1 MTKIL
6 IWNDKSGNMIYTIPG
21 KDKTPEE
28 AAAKCLPSGTSYST
42 VEHTVLPTDKTFRSA
57 WERNGTTVDINLAK
71 AKVQGHILR
80 REKRAE
86 EFIPHDDI
94 IAKQIPGSDTSA
106 AETARAAIRT
116 KYATMQTN
124 IDNATNVD
132 GIKSA
137 LDA

>member
-6 IWNDKSGNMIYTIPG
+6 IWNDKSGNMIYTVPG
-21 KDKTPEE
+21 KGKTPEQ
-28 AAAKCLPSGTSYST
+28 AASKCLPSGTSYST

-57 WERNGTTVDINLAK
+57 WERSGTTVNINLTKAK
-71 AKVQGHILR
+71 AQGHVLR

-124 IDNATNVD
+124 IDNATDVA

>member
-6 IWNDKSGNMIYTIPG
+6 IWKDKSNNMVYTIPG
-21 KDKTPEE
+21 KGKTPEE

-57 WERNGTTVDINLAK
+57 WERSGDAVNINLAK
-71 AKVQGHILR
+71 AKAHGHVLR

-106 AETARAAIRT
+106 AETARVAIRT

-124 IDNATNVD
+124 IDNATDVA